1 MRSWWALLFLFCS
14 AISWA
19 QKRDDA
25 IVKRFKVQDSIQLDT
40 LSVNPFYFKLRTF
53 EGVRLD
59 STVFRFDS
67 SKAILYLKSQSIL
80 QDSLEAEYLRLPDFL
95 TKTYRQYDRDII
107 LSNESR
113 QERVIALRKSNQKN
127 TFRPFDGL
135 QTTGSISRGLRV
147 GNNQNSVVDSELDLR
162 ITGQLNDRVSLRASI
177 QDANVPQTQ
186 NGYSQRLD
194 EFDQIFIELFS
205 DDWSIRAG
213 DVDLISTD
221 FQFNR
226 FTKRVQGISGLVKF
240 EGEESS
246 GYAAATAAL
255 VRGTFNT
262 SRFTGEEG
270 NQGPYKLQ
278 GANGELF
285 ILVVSGS
292 ERVFVNGVPLTRGEN
307 ADYVIDYN
315 AGEVRFT
322 PTFPITSEMRIS
334 IEYQYSERNFTRL
347 VGYGNGGFKK
357 DKFSIEAYAY
367 TEGDSKNQPL
377 QQTLTPEQVAVLSAA
392 GDDPDHAFASSAIPN
407 EFSENRILYRREVI
421 QGQEAFVFSQDPTDE
436 LFTVRFTQVGQGN
449 GDYRLV
455 NDDAISN
462 IYEYVPPVNGIPQGE
477 YAPIVRL
484 FAPESLTI
492 TGLRSTFQPT
502 KKTSIETELSA
513 SSQDLNRFSDIDD
526 DDNEGVAA
534 RLAARHELF
543 QRDSTNVL
551 AATVDADFIH
561 RNFRNVE
568 RVYNIEFARDWNIEQ
583 ITGNQFLGSA
593 GLEYRRDTLLN
604 ASYAFQ
610 LLELGGDY
618 NGIRHNL
625 AGRYSGNGWLARF
638 RGSVLNTDSQNQK
651 SDFTRSDL
659 DALKKIGKYYAGV
672 RFGSEDNQQIEKAT
686 NTITPVSQRFQNYE
700 FYAGRGDTTT
710 VFVEL
715 GYRYRVNDS
724 LRANNLQRVNASSNY
739 YVDAQP
745 IKNATGN
752 LRLYANYRVLKSELP
767 DVEDEIS
774 FNSRLQYRKRLFEN
788 KIRLI
793 TTYETSSASIPQ
805 QDFTYVEVNEGQG
818 TFTWIDYNGD
828 GIQDLNEF
836 EVAQF
841 QDQANYVRV
850 LLPNQIF
857 LPTHS
862 NRFSTTLTLDPK
874 RWEKKKGLK
883 KFASHFFNQTSYLI
897 DRMVPREGKD
907 FDLNPFNG
915 SDDQLGLNLS
925 FRNSLFFN
933 RGKQNYTTN
942 YTYLSTETEALQSIG
957 QLNSELESHQISFL
971 HKIAEQWLFT
981 LNAHTGFTS
990 SSSDSFANRNFKII
1004 GEQLRPQISY
1014 LFSASNR
1021 IDLFYELDEK
1031 ENKLNDPA
1039 QLTQHNLGVS
1049 WSFTKAQ
1056 NFAINGEA
1064 RYVDNQFEGQAF
1076 SPVGFQMLE
1085 GLQAG
1090 TNFTW
1095 DLLFQ
1100 KNLTKFLDVNLTYNG
1115 RSSENAPTVH
1125 TGSVQLKAYF

>member
-1 MRSWWALLFLFCS
+1 MRLWWVLGCLFVTAWCS
-14 AISWA
+14 AQQRS
-19 QKRDDA
+19 DA
-25 IVKRFKVQDSIQLDT
+25 IVKRFKVTDSIRLD
-40 LSVNPFYFKLRTF
+40 SIPINPFYFKLRATN
-53 EGVRLD
+53 GVALDSSVYELETSKSLLRLRLD
-59 STVFRFDS
+59 R
-67 SKAILYLKSQSIL
+67 IL
-80 QDSLEAEYLRLPDFL
+80 QDSVEVEYLRLPDYL
-95 TKTYRQYDRDII
+95 TRTYSFYDSSII
-107 LSNESR
+107 LDNDSR
-113 QERVIALRKSNQKN
+113 QERIIAMRETTNKKR
-127 TFRPFDGL
+127 FVPFDGL
-135 QTTGSISRGLRV
+135 QTTGSITRGLRV

-162 ITGQLNDRVSLRASI
+162 ITGKLNERVSLRASI

-205 DDWSIRAG
+205 DSWNIRAG

-240 EGEESS
+240 EGEESA
-246 GYAAATAAL
+246 GYAAAAGAL
-255 VRGTFNT
+255 VRGTFNI

-270 NQGPYKLQ
+270 NQGPYKLR
-278 GANGELF
+278 GVNGELF

-315 AGEVRFT
+315 AGELRFT

-347 VGYGNGGFKK
+347 IAYGNGGFKTK
-357 DKFSIEAYAY
+357 KFSIDAYAY

-377 QQTLTPEQVAVLSAA
+377 QQTLTPEQVGVLAAA
-392 GDDPDHAFASSAIPN
+392 GDDLSQAFAPSAVPD
-407 EFSENRILYRREVI
+407 EFSENRILYTREI
-421 QGQEAFVFSQDPTDE
+421 INGEEAFVFSQDSAAE
-436 LFTVRFTQVGQGN
+436 LFTVRFTLVGQGN

-455 NDDAISN
+455 DDQAISN
-462 IYEYVPPVNGIPQGE
+462 IYEYVPPIDGVPQGE
-477 YAPIVRL
+477 YAPLVRL
-484 FAPESLTI
+484 FSPETLTI
-492 TGLRSTFQPT
+492 TGLKSTFAPT
-502 KKTSIETELSA
+502 QKTLIETELSA
-513 SSQDLNRFSDIDD
+513 STKDLNTFSDEDD
-526 DDNEGVAA
+526 GDNEGIAA
-534 RLAARHELF
+534 RVAARHELM
-543 QRDSTNVL
+543 QRDSLNTL
-551 AATVDADFIH
+551 AASLGADFIH

-568 RVYNIEFARDWNIEQ
+568 RVYNIEFNRDWNIDQ
-583 ITGNQFLGSA
+583 VMGNQFLGRA
-593 GLEYRRDTLLN
+593 GLEYRRDTII
-604 ASYAFQ
+604 SSVYEFQ
-610 LLELGGDY
+610 LLELGSDY
-618 NGIRHNL
+618 RGYRHNL
-625 AGRYSGNGWLARF
+625 AGNYSGGGWLARF
-638 RGSVLNTDSQNQK
+638 RGSVLNTDSQQQR

-659 DALKKIGKYYAGV
+659 DVLKRLGKNYVGV
-672 RFGSEDNQQIEKAT
+672 RFNSEDNQQIEKET
-686 NTITPVSQRFQNYE
+686 ETFTPISQRFQNYE
-700 FYAGRGDTTT
+700 FYTGRGDTTT
-710 VFVEL
+710 TFVEV

-724 LRANNLQRVNASSNY
+724 LRANNLERVNVSNNY

-745 IKNATGN
+745 VKNATSN
-752 LRLYANYRVLKSELP
+752 LRVYANYRVLKSETP
-767 DVEDEIS
+767 GVEDEVS
-774 FNSRLQYRKRLFEN
+774 LNSRLQYRKRFYGN

-793 TTYETSSASIPQ
+793 TTYETSSASVPR

-841 QDQANYVRV
+841 QDQARYVRV
-850 LLPNQIF
+850 LLPNQTF

-862 NRFSTTLTLDPK
+862 NRFSTTLSLDPK
-874 RWEKKKGLK
+874 QWEKQNGVKAVL
-883 KFASHFFNQTSYLI
+883 SHFFNQTSYLI

-933 RGKQNYTTN
+933 RGKQRYTTN

-957 QLNSELESHQISFL
+957 LLNTELESHQISFL
-971 HKIAEQWLFT
+971 HKIAEQWLLTF
-981 LNAHTGFTS
+981 NAQTGFNS
-990 SSSDSFANRNFKII
+990 SSSENFVNRNFKITDD
-1004 GEQLRPQISY
+1004 QLRPQISY

-1021 IDLFYELDEK
+1021 IDVFYELQEK
-1031 ENKLNDPA
+1031 ANEINDIA
-1039 QLTQHNLGVS
+1039 VLTQHNLGLS

-1056 NFAINGEA
+1056 QFAINGEA
-1064 RYVDNQFEGQAF
+1064 RYVDNQFEGQSF

-1085 GLQAG
+1085 GLQPG

-1095 DLLFQ
+1095 NLLFQ

-1115 RSSENAPTVH
+1115 RSSEDARTVH
-1125 TGSVQLKAYF
+1125 NGSVQLKAYF